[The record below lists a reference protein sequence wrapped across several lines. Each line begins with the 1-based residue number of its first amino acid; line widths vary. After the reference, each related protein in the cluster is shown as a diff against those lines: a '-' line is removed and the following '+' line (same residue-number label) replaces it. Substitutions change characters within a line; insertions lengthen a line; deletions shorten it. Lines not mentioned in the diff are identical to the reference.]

1 MDIKM
6 RINQI
11 LTSTKDLGIF
21 DINDEDKV
29 RVVVENAGSGNTIV
43 VSGRITGQSSFVPLK
58 TITGS
63 SNEVVNVSTYE
74 EIKIE
79 CTVFS
84 ALSNAGVKLL
94 AASFK
99 EAGGSAIESIG
110 VPSGTD
116 LTDIEV
122 LTFTSDNGSVTITG
136 DNTNKSIDFSV
147 AIPDF
152 PVLSVN
158 TKTGHV
164 VLDKTD
170 IGLGN
175 VDNTSDAD
183 KPISDDTQ
191 DALDGLDTRIEAL
204 EDTSEVIRFHVFEN
218 NASIYADGM
227 PGIRD
232 TSTLIRDGW
241 YFQNATG
248 QKINWYF
255 FDGNPLSSN
264 YQGAITQANFN
275 AYIVMTL
282 DNKNSKPIIALY
294 SLPTGTGDA
303 LFGFAHS
310 RWVYELSTAALSPL
324 SAGTKYLFYIGTNP
338 PVHPELQHIV
348 LDLVPVQSIGDKN
361 PSEIILT
368 AALNSSS
375 AEPAGE
381 VSWMVESLGV
391 FSPTRKQEMEL
402 RIRTVPLNSAS
413 KIDSIYLPSYV
424 DDVLEYANLAAF
436 PTIGETGKIYVTL
449 DTNKIYRWSGSAYVE
464 ISPGAIPPVT
474 SVNTKTGD
482 VVLDKTDI
490 GLGNVDNTS
499 DADKPISDDTQ
510 DALDLKYDA
519 SNPAGY
525 ITSAQAPVISVNQQ
539 TGNVI
544 LDKYDIGLENVDNTS
559 DADKPISDATQAALD
574 LITDVNWTGDY
585 NNGVT
590 YNVGDGVMYNGASFR
605 MINFIGAAGYPP
617 PAYPGSWL
625 QVTDYVS
632 VNVDN
637 KANTNLDNLVAT
649 AIPEG
654 VSLESVSTSNFAIRT
669 KYQPAGNSGNI
680 TIETGGTTGSRGSIE
695 LNGQNTTVFL
705 TTTAASGQF
714 SVFNVQ
720 NTQGLSS
727 FQVLHDAEE
736 ANNSVGIRIFQGSP
750 TNGFSINGWGQDNQN
765 GGPFNLKST
774 KAYTSTGGSF
784 SGGDFNIIAHSTDYI
799 TPSVNAE
806 INSGNVNISTED
818 AYVSGTG
825 ANADTGD
832 INITTG
838 NPEGSGDRGNVNIS
852 AKRINIASETVNDAV
867 SIFDNGTGEPNTSV
881 KSSLEVRNPSLTN
894 FIHLQYTANDN
905 YASLYV
911 PSRSTTSTQG
921 NIGSWASEGQSGGT
935 IHFHGPMVVGNT
947 NGSFTSGQV
956 YLETRGQSGDMDTA
970 TNLEISSGDITIKTA
985 NAFIKGTGVAADS
998 GDISITTGNP
1008 QGTGTRGKLSLD
1020 GDYIT
1025 VNFNQIKNVA
1035 NGTDSN
1041 DAVNVSQ
1048 LNAILDYTPADT
1060 LDWISPVPD
1069 DIKEALDQ
1077 LADRLQSGS
1086 GVSLDAFEDMKE
1098 PTGFLN
1104 RTDSTLGLSYNSG
1117 TNTVTFTI
1125 TPVVT
1130 NFQFYVKGT
1139 KYTKSSAES
1148 IQIASPTAGI
1158 HYLYYNSTGVLSHT
1172 TIFNTSLFEDSA
1184 LVSLFY
1190 WNTDT
1195 NSYIYFAEERHG
1207 LTMDGATQA
1216 YLHTVLGARY
1226 LSGLAL
1232 QGFTI
1237 GNGSLDSHAQFT
1249 ADSGSI
1255 RDEDILHVIN
1265 AQTQIP
1271 ILFRQG
1277 QLWRKKSA
1285 DNFPVIYSG
1294 SAGYTGANGRLPYNQ
1309 YTGGA
1314 WQLTQVSSNDF
1325 VLVHLFATNDIENK
1339 IIGIQGIN
1347 QYNSVSAA
1355 RNAASTEI
1363 TTLSDLPF
1371 AEFVPIGTVIFQTNT
1386 YANAID
1392 ARIVNINGA
1401 DYVDFRGTQL
1411 YTPAGEATTHSLL
1424 SGLAGDDH
1432 IQYHTDERG
1441 DARYNLKSSG
1451 DISET
1456 SFSITQNQLTQTVL
1470 GFSFNNAIV
1479 RSFEAIASVSITAT
1493 ASLYE
1498 EFTIKGIQKGSNW
1511 FISISSIGDNSGVYL
1526 TINSSGQVLYTS
1538 PTYSGFVSG
1547 VIKFRALTTSV

>member
-29 RVVVENAGSGNTIV
+29 RIVVENAGSGNTIV

-84 ALSNAGVKLL
+84 ALSNSGVKLL

-122 LTFTSDNGSVTITG
+122 LTFTSDDGSVTITG
-136 DNTNKSIDFSV
+136 DNADKSIDFSV
-147 AIPDF
+147 DIPDA

-158 TKTGHV
+158 QQIGHV
-164 VLDKTD
+164 VLDKYD

-191 DALDGLDTRIEAL
+191 DALDGLDTRIDSL
-204 EDTSEVIRFHVFEN
+204 EDNSEVIRFHVFEN
-218 NASIYADGM
+218 NASIYADGR

-255 FDGNPLSSN
+255 FDGNPLSPT

-275 AYIVMTL
+275 AYAVMTL
-282 DNKNSKPIIALY
+282 DNKDSKPIIALY

-303 LFGFAHS
+303 LLNFAHS

-324 SAGTKYLFYIGTNP
+324 LAGTKYLFYIGTNP
-338 PVHPELQHIV
+338 PVHPELQHIA

-361 PSEIILT
+361 PSELILT

-375 AEPAGE
+375 GEPAGE

-413 KIDSIYLPSYV
+413 KIDAIYLPSYV

-436 PTIGETGKIYVTL
+436 PVTGETGKIYVAL

-525 ITSAQAPVISVNQQ
+525 ITAAEVPESPVLSVNQQ
-539 TGNVI
+539 VGDVF

-559 DADKPISDATQAALD
+559 DADKPISDATQDALD

-605 MINFIGAAGYPP
+605 MINFIGAAGYAP
-617 PAYPGSWL
+617 PAYPGSWV

-632 VNVDN
+632 ANDIGLGNVDN
-637 KANTNLDNLVAT
+637 TSDLDKPISTATQDALDDKANTNLDNLIAT
-649 AIPEG
+649 AIPAG
-654 VSLESVSTSNFAIRT
+654 VNLESLSVDNSINTGFSLKTKDQTTSVSGRASVKSGTATGSFSSGSVDLASGNNNDAQGTLNTSGITGFSSVRT
-669 KYQPAGNSGNI
+669 GSITGGTKGTTGIANLSSGNISISSTTPFSGNTGNIGVATGTLIASVSGASVTGNSGSLQITSGNI
-680 TIETGGTTGSRGSIE
+680 FPQSETTIVGNTGSNNLTSGFVGGSGTTTSNTGDVGLRSGNISN
-695 LNGQNTTVFL
+695 LNNTGNTGNINVV
-705 TTTAASGQF
+705 SG
-714 SVFNVQ
+714 
-720 NTQGLSS
+720 
-727 FQVLHDAEE
+727 
-736 ANNSVGIRIFQGSP
+736 NN
-750 TNGFSINGWGQDNQN
+750 
-765 GGPFNLKST
+765 L
-774 KAYTSTGGSF
+774 ATG
-784 SGGDFNIIAHSTDYI
+784 
-799 TPSVNAE
+799 
-806 INSGNVNISTED
+806 NSGDV
-818 AYVSGTG
+818 
-825 ANADTGD
+825 
-832 INITTG
+832 NITTG
-838 NPEGSGDRGNVNIS
+838 
-852 AKRINIASETVNDAV
+852 TV
-867 SIFDNGTGEPNTSV
+867 TS
-881 KSSLEVRNPSLTN
+881 
-894 FIHLQYTANDN
+894 
-905 YASLYV
+905 
-911 PSRSTTSTQG
+911 
-921 NIGSWASEGQSGGT
+921 
-935 IHFHGPMVVGNT
+935 
-947 NGSFTSGQV
+947 
-956 YLETRGQSGDMDTA
+956 
-970 TNLEISSGDITIKTA
+970 
-985 NAFIKGTGVAADS
+985 
-998 GDISITTGNP
+998 
-1008 QGTGTRGKLSLD
+1008 GTRGKLNINVTSID
-1020 GDYIT
+1020 VNNIKIT
-1025 VNFNQIKNVA
+1025 ELA
-1035 NGTDSN
+1035 NGVDLQ

-1104 RTDSTLGLSYNSG
+1104 RTDSTLGLSYDSG

-1125 TPVVT
+1125 TPVIT

-1139 KYTKSSAES
+1139 KYTKSSVES
-1148 IQIASPTAGI
+1148 IQVASPTAGI

-1172 TIFNTSLFEDSA
+1172 TIFNTSLFEDNA

-1232 QGFTI
+1232 QGFTL
-1237 GNGSLDSHAQFT
+1237 GDGSLDSHAQFT
-1249 ADSGSI
+1249 SDSGSI

-1271 ILFRQG
+1271 ILFKQG
-1277 QLWRKKSA
+1277 NLWRKKTA

-1309 YTGGA
+1309 YNGTT
-1314 WQLTQVSSNDF
+1314 WQLTEIDSNKF

-1339 IIGIQGIN
+1339 IVGIQGIA
-1347 QYNSVSAA
+1347 QYNDIPAA
-1355 RNAASTEI
+1355 RNAASEEI
-1363 TTLSDLPF
+1363 TSLSDLPF
-1371 AEFVPIGTVIFQTNT
+1371 AEFVPIGTVIYQTNT
-1386 YANAID
+1386 YTNAID
-1392 ARIVNINGA
+1392 ARIRAVDGA

-1493 ASLYE
+1493 TSLYE
-1498 EFTIKGIQKGSNW
+1498 EFTIKGIQKGSDW
-1511 FISISSIGDNSGVYL
+1511 FISISSIGDNSGVYF